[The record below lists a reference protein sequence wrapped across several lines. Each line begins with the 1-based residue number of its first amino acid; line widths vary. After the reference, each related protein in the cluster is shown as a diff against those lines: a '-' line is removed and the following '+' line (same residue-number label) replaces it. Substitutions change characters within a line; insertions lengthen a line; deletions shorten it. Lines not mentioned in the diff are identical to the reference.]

1 MNRWHQQFLRFPV
14 KGSNDING
22 QSPNLPIYPPKKY
35 IAKCWLEKTRPFGLI
50 ELEDQFY
57 SSGSAQNKN
66 KDKNIF
72 LHPGKKSFSKGQKV
86 LKL

>member
-1 MNRWHQQFLRFPV
+1 MTSTASHP
-14 KGSNDING
+14 IC
-22 QSPNLPIYPPKKY
+22 QSICRKNIF
-35 IAKCWLEKTRPFGLI
+35 AKCWLEKTRPFGLI